1 MRTLKSTLLSLI
13 LLSTAV
19 IGGCGPKKGTIE
31 DKEAVKNDTLDVNE
45 GVGEG
50 PVGESEHK

>member
-1 MRTLKSTLLSLI
+1 MRRLKNFALSILI
-13 LLSTAV
+13 LGTSVLF
-19 IGGCGPKKGTIE
+19 GCGPKKGTIE

-50 PVGESEHK
+50 PVGESDHK

>member
-1 MRTLKSTLLSLI
+1 MKIFKSILFSLLI
-13 LLSTAV
+13 LSTAV
-19 IGGCGPKKGTIE
+19 IGGCGPKQGTIE
-31 DKEAVKNDTLDVNE
+31 DKEAVKSDTLDVNE